1 MAHRVTRRVALAA
14 LVAGAALAV
23 SGFAHGGEPGPTIT
37 EARRYYVLDATVLEA
52 LRVQLAEEALAAG
65 LVRGA
70 IGRTRQDVEVRYR
83 LDPVPEGCRLSALA
97 VRVDVTLDLPD
108 WQPAGKTRRPLR
120 ARWARMIAALT
131 VHEEGHRDNA
141 VWAANRLYASLSAL
155 GPAADCDAMGKQAQ
169 RAMFRV
175 KLRFQ
180 LREQAYDRRT
190 GHGVSQGSVL

>member
-1 MAHRVTRRVALAA
+1 MAPRVVRCVALAA
-14 LVAGAALAV
+14 LFAAAGSSYAD
-23 SGFAHGGEPGPTIT
+23 GGEAGPTIT
-37 EARRYYVLDATVLEA
+37 EARRYYVLDATQLAA
-52 LRVQLAEEALAAG
+52 LRLQLAEKALAAG

-70 IGRTRQDVEVRYR
+70 IGRARQDVEVRYR
-83 LDPVPEGCRLSALA
+83 LDPGPVGCRLSELA
-97 VRVDVTLDLPD
+97 VRVDVTLDLPA
-108 WQPAGKTRRPLR
+108 WQPEAKTRRPLR

-131 VHEEGHRDNA
+131 FHEEGHRDNA
-141 VWAANRLYASLSAL
+141 VWAANQLHAGLAAL
-155 GPAADCDAMGKQAQ
+155 GPAVDCDAMGKQAQ